1 MQKKL
6 SWDDVSEVYDPE
18 VEAKAKSI
26 PTKAYERFWGTDVD
40 DDPMELIRLTGQV
53 GFGVGGAIAGAKVG
67 GAAGAMV
74 GGPGGAAVGAGVGGL
89 VGGFAGGMAGTAA
102 PEMAMEAAEL
112 LGIADKG
119 TREKIGLSDKQLNTV
134 MEGEAILDMVT
145 AGGLSAARMSVRT
158 ATKALSGMGV
168 LPFRGRAAKEMTE
181 FAAEYGINMLPVQVG
196 KRTLPRAFVAIL
208 GKFPLVA
215 APIKRN
221 IVNTETQVRKAFE
234 ALPAN
239 IAPIATANDVTH
251 SVFMDLQNVV
261 RKTATEMDANY
272 KDIYKRADAAG
283 ARVTPSETAGRI
295 ISELEGIKKTTPRAY
310 GFQKEGTHTAVM
322 EGVRTF
328 LRDDL
333 GKIFKQKANV
343 NSGPTSAVQTFEQMD
358 TVLGKIDEQIA
369 KIAGKKG
376 SDDAVDVLQSVRQAT
391 EIDMYQNV
399 TGANVGDIVADLRA
413 LDREYTN
420 TITDLFEMKA
430 KKDFVPKGEQL
441 DRVTDVLMKGT
452 DVSELEDVSRL
463 MTKPTFQKLAAYSIN
478 KKIWDVYDK
487 GGKLMDMDELRT
499 SFGFNNP
506 NGDLYK
512 HTKRMLELSGGLN
525 MEDLGK
531 IIEIGTMVGRV
542 EAPNASQFVM
552 RRGVMSGAE
561 GIFKGL
567 VPTVGTSAVAGSV
580 GGLPAALVGSMAFL
594 GGSHMVGRMI
604 SDPRIA
610 RPLHKVLDKEVPSLV
625 RKGAALQVGRLFAN
639 AMIQDDEYSVSE
651 GFQWLRN
658 YEKHIGGIYRYV
670 QDQEKAK

>member
-6 SWDDVSEVYDPE
+6 SWDDVSETYDPE

-53 GFGVGGAIAGAKVG
+53 GFGVGGAIAGAKIG
-67 GAAGAMV
+67 GAAGAMATANPV
-74 GGPGGAAVGAGVGGL
+74 GAAVGAGIGGL

-102 PEMAMEAAEL
+102 PEMAMEAAEI

-119 TREKIGLSDKQLNTV
+119 TREKIGLSDRQLNTV

-145 AGGLSAARMSVRT
+145 AGGLSVARGAIRS
-158 ATKALSGMGV
+158 ATKAFVGLGV
-168 LPFRGRAAKEMTE
+168 LPFRGQAAKEMTE
-181 FAAEYGINMLPVQVG
+181 FAAEHGVNMLPVQVG
-196 KRTLPRAFVAIL
+196 KRTIPRGFVSVL

-215 APIKRN
+215 GPIKRS
-221 IVNTETQVRKAFE
+221 IHKTEEQVRNAFK

-239 IAPIATANDVTH
+239 IAPIATISDVTN

-261 RKTATEMDANY
+261 RKTATDFDAHY

-283 ARVTPSETAGRI
+283 ARVTPSETASRI
-295 ISELEGIKKTTPRAY
+295 ITELEGIKKSTPRAY
-310 GFQKEGTHTAVM
+310 GFQKEGTHTDVM

-328 LRDDL
+328 LRDDV
-333 GKIFKQKANV
+333 GKVFKQKANV
-343 NSGPTSAVQTFEQMD
+343 NSGPTAAVQTFEQMD
-358 TVLGKIDEQIA
+358 TVLAKIDEQIG

-376 SDDAVDVLQSVRQAT
+376 SDDAVDVLQSVRQAA
-391 EIDMYQNV
+391 EIDMYTNV

-413 LDREYTN
+413 LDRQYTN

-430 KKDFVPKGEQL
+430 KKDFVPKGSQL
-441 DRVTDVLMKGT
+441 DRITDVLMKGT
-452 DVSELEDVSRL
+452 DVAELEDVHRL
-463 MTKPTFQKLAAYSIN
+463 MTKPTFQKLVAYSID

-487 GGKLMDMDELRT
+487 GGKTMDMDGLRGAL
-499 SFGFNNP
+499 GFDNP
-506 NGDLYK
+506 SGDLYK
-512 HTKRMLELSGGLN
+512 HTKKMLDLAGGLN

-531 IIEIGTMVGRV
+531 LIDVGTTIGRV
-542 EAPNASQFVM
+542 EAPDASTFIA

-567 VPTVGTSAVAGSV
+567 VGPVTVGGTA
-580 GGLPAALVGSMAFL
+580 GGLGGALTASMMFL
-594 GGSHMVGRMI
+594 GGGHMVGRMI

-625 RKGAALQVGRLFAN
+625 RKGAALQVGRIFAN
-639 AMIQDDEYSVSE
+639 QMIQDDEYSVSE

-658 YEKHIGGIYRYV
+658 YDKHIGGIYRYV